1 MPTFQKILVAN
12 RGEIAIRVMR
22 AANELG
28 KRTVAIYAEEDKLG
42 LHRFKADEAY
52 QVGAGRGPV
61 AAYLDIDDI
70 MRIARESGADALHPG
85 YGLLSENPDLVDAC
99 TAAGIA
105 FIGPSAD
112 TMRMLGD
119 KASARQAA
127 IAAGVPVIP
136 ASDVLPDVD
145 AASPAELEAIR
156 ARAEEIGYP
165 LMLKASWGGGG
176 RGMRPIQGPDELVA
190 KLREGR
196 SEATQAFGK
205 GDGYLEKLIQRARH
219 VEVQILGDRQ
229 GEIYHLWERDC
240 TVQRRNQKVVERAP
254 APYLTRERREELC
267 GLALKIARH
276 AGYACAGTV
285 EFLMDMDSGAFYFIE
300 VNPRIQVEHTVTE
313 EVTGIDIV
321 RAQIRITEGASIA
334 EATGAASQ
342 ADVVLKG
349 HAIQCRVTTED
360 PTNNFVPDYGR
371 ITAYRGATGFGI
383 RLDGGTA
390 YSGAVITRYYD
401 SLLEKVTA
409 WAPTPEQAVARMD
422 RALREFRIRGVAT
435 NIVFVENLLKHPS
448 FIDQSYTTRFIDT
461 TPELFV
467 FPKRRDRATKLLRYI
482 AEVTVNGN
490 PEVAGRPRL
499 PAHARPPVAPHARV
513 TPPLSGTRELL
524 LAEGPKGVADW
535 MLKQDRLLIT
545 DTTMRDSHQSLLATR
560 MRSVDMLRV
569 APAYAG
575 NLPGLFS
582 MECWGGATF
591 DVAYRF
597 LQECPWQR
605 LRELRERM
613 PNLLT
618 QMLLRASNAV
628 GYTNY
633 PDNVVQHFIDRAAKT
648 GIDVF
653 RIFDPLNWVESMRVA
668 MDQVIETGKICEAS
682 ICYTGDIHDPDR
694 AKYSLAYYVG
704 LAKELEAAGAH
715 ILCIK
720 DMGGLVKPAAA
731 EALVRALKNETS
743 LPVHFHTHDTSGI
756 SAASILAASAAGV
769 DAVDLAMDALS
780 GVTSQPPLGSVVAA
794 LRNQPRDTGLDAG
807 AIREISAYWEGVRRL
822 YAGFESEMRSGTAEV
837 YSHEMPGGQVTNL
850 RAQARSM
857 GLEERWDEVAAA
869 YADVNRLFGDVI
881 KVTPIAKTVGDMAL
895 TLVAG
900 GHKAE
905 DLLDPDMDISV
916 PDSVL
921 AFFRGEVGQPHGGFP
936 EALQKRLLKGAAPL
950 TVRPGSL
957 MEPVDLEARRAEA
970 MAEMEGHT
978 VDDED
983 LASYLIYPKV
993 YLDYMGRRRDFGP
1006 VRVLPT
1012 PTFFYGMEPR
1022 EEIHVDLRPGVT
1034 LVIRLQA
1041 ISEPDEKGEVKLF
1054 FELNGQPRTVRVADR
1069 RFEATARR
1077 AEQAEPGN
1085 PLHLPAPMPG
1095 VVGSVAVTQGQT
1107 VHAGDVLMTLEAM
1120 KMETAIIA
1128 ERDGVIERVVA
1139 AAGTQVDAKDLLL
1152 TFAG

>member
-1 MPTFQKILVAN
+1 MRQIKKILVAN

-28 KRTVAIYAEEDKLG
+28 KRTVAIYAEEDQLG

-52 QVGAGRGPV
+52 QVGRGRGPV
-61 AAYLDIDDI
+61 AAYLDIADVL
-70 MRIARESGADALHPG
+70 RIARESGADALHPG

-99 TAAGIA
+99 AEAGIA
-105 FIGPSAD
+105 FIGPTAA

-119 KASARQAA
+119 KASAREAA

-136 ASDVLPDVD
+136 ASEVLPDTEG
-145 AASPAELEAIR
+145 ASETQLDAIR

-190 KLREGR
+190 KIREGR

-205 GDGYLEKLIQRARH
+205 GDGYLEKLIERARH
-219 VEVQILGDRQ
+219 VEVQILGDHH
-229 GEIYHLWERDC
+229 GAIYHLWERDC

-254 APYLTRERREELC
+254 APYLTQARREELC
-267 GLALKIARH
+267 GLALKIAAH
-276 AGYACAGTV
+276 AGYTCAGTV
-285 EFLMDMDSGAFYFIE
+285 EFLMDVDTGAFYFIE

-321 RAQIRITEGASIA
+321 KAQIRVTEGATLA
-334 EATGAASQ
+334 EATGVPSQ
-342 ADVVLKG
+342 AEVELSG

-360 PTNNFVPDYGR
+360 PRNNFVPDYGR

-390 YSGAVITRYYD
+390 YSGAVITRFYD

-409 WAPTPEQAVARMD
+409 WAPTPDEAIARMD

-435 NIVFVENLLKHPS
+435 NINFVENLLKHPS
-448 FIDQSYTTRFIDT
+448 FLDMSYTTRFIDT

-490 PEVAGRPRL
+490 AEVAGRARL
-499 PAHARPPVAPHARV
+499 PAHVRPPEPPAPRAAAPV
-513 TPPLSGTRELL
+513 PGTRDLL
-524 LAEGPKGVADW
+524 LAQGPKAVADW
-535 MLKQDRLLIT
+535 MLGEERLLVT

-560 MRSVDMLRV
+560 MRSLDMIRV
-569 APAYAG
+569 APAYAT

-582 MECWGGATF
+582 VECWGGATF

-597 LQECPWQR
+597 LQECPWKR
-605 LRELRERM
+605 LVDLRARM

-633 PDNVVQHFIDRAAKT
+633 PDNVVQHFIRQAAAS
-648 GIDVF
+648 GIDLF
-653 RIFDPLNWVESMRVA
+653 RIFDPLNWVENMRLA
-668 MDQVIETGKICEAS
+668 MDTVAETGRISEAA
-682 ICYTGDIHDPDR
+682 ICYTGDIHDPAR
-694 AKYSLAYYVG
+694 AKYALSYYVG

-731 EALVRALKNETS
+731 DALVRALKSEIA
-743 LPVHFHTHDTSGI
+743 LPIHFHTHDTSGL
-756 SAASILAASAAGV
+756 SAASVLAASAAGA

-780 GVTSQPPLGSVVAA
+780 GLTSQPPMGSVVAA
-794 LRNQPRDTGLDAG
+794 LQRQPRDTGLDLE
-807 AIREISAYWEGVRRL
+807 AIRELSRYWEGVRRL
-822 YAGFESEMRSGTAEV
+822 YAGFESDMRSGSSEV
-837 YSHEMPGGQVTNL
+837 YLHEMPGGQVTNL
-850 RAQARSM
+850 RAQARAM
-857 GLEERWDEVAAA
+857 GLEERWPEIARTYQEVNQA
-869 YADVNRLFGDVI
+869 FGDVI

-895 TLVAG
+895 TLVAA
-900 GHKAE
+900 GHSAA
-905 DLLDPDMDISV
+905 DMADPEVEIAF
-916 PDSVL
+916 PDSVVT
-921 AFFRGEVGQPHGGFP
+921 FFKGEVGQPPGGFP
-936 EALQKRLLKGAAPL
+936 EALQAKVLKSATPITA
-950 TVRPGSL
+950 RPGSL
-957 MEPVDLEARRAEA
+957 MPAVDLEAKRQEA
-970 MAEMEGHT
+970 MAEMDGHT

-993 YLDYMGRRRDFGP
+993 YLDYMGRRRDYGP

-1012 PTFFYGMEPR
+1012 PTFFYGMEPGQA
-1022 EEIHVDLRPGVT
+1022 IAVDLRPGVT
-1034 LVIRLQA
+1034 LVIQLSA
-1041 ISEPDEKGEVKLF
+1041 ISEPDEHGEVKLF
-1054 FELNGQPRTVRVADR
+1054 FELNGQPRTVRVEDR
-1069 RFEATARR
+1069 RFAAPAAKAEKAEA
-1077 AEQAEPGN
+1077 GN
-1085 PLHLPAPMPG
+1085 PAHLPAPMPG
-1095 VVGSVAVTQGQT
+1095 VVGSVAVTPGQR
-1107 VHAGDVLMTLEAM
+1107 VRAGDTLLTLEAM
-1120 KMETAIIA
+1120 KMETAITA
-1128 ERDGVIERVVA
+1128 DRAAVVDRVVVA
-1139 AAGTQVDAKDLLL
+1139 AGAQVDVKDLLL
-1152 TFAG
+1152 TFSD